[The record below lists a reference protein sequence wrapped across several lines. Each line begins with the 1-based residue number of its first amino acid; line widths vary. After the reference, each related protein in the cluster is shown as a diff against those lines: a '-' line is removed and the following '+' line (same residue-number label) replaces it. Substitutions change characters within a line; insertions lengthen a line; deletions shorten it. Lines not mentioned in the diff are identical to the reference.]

1 MAARQHLDAARP
13 VARLLV
19 ERRPC
24 QVESKY
30 SRTQQTSPE
39 VLSPTQSLDIPDENR
54 TGSSDDAYDS
64 RDENGERKE
73 IDDDDEEAKVCL

>member
-1 MAARQHLDAARP
+1 MN
-13 VARLLV
+13 
-19 ERRPC
+19 
-24 QVESKY
+24 
-30 SRTQQTSPE
+30 QQTSPE

-54 TGSSDDAYDS
+54 IGSSDDAYDS

>member
-1 MAARQHLDAARP
+1 MN
-13 VARLLV
+13 
-19 ERRPC
+19 
-24 QVESKY
+24 
-30 SRTQQTSPE
+30 QQTSPE